1 MCTVHTVPD
10 HCKHIRLSLYV
21 LYKMR
26 VYNSYAV
33 SLHNGSSTQASHY
46 TLVVALQKVIAL
58 VFCVYYQLSPS
69 ALRHS

>member
-1 MCTVHTVPD
+1 
-10 HCKHIRLSLYV
+10 
-21 LYKMR
+21 MR